1 MWITRGQYVI
11 APAAIEKRKS
21 TYCCGRVAY
30 PEQSNLNYFPTY
42 PPQNSFKLF
51 KKLIARRGR
60 PRVIYSDNGGAF
72 VAANKWLRN
81 LRREEKLMWLLEDHE
96 ISWRF
101 NLSRAPWWGGQFERL
116 VAVIKEA
123 FYKSVGGGT
132 LTWTELAEVI
142 LDVET
147 QINRRPL
154 TYVEDDVELPLL
166 TPQTFLYQR
175 STQLPEQ
182 ATHQIKGSYFIPK
195 KITTSDFVY
204 PKKSLL
210 FLAYPKKSLR
220 SFFATQ
226 KNSCFFFR
234 DPRKSRRLS

>member
-1 MWITRGQYVI
+1 MG
-11 APAAIEKRKS
+11 
-21 TYCCGRVAY
+21 
-30 PEQSNLNYFPTY
+30 
-42 PPQNSFKLF
+42 
-51 KKLIARRGR
+51 
-60 PRVIYSDNGGAF
+60 
-72 VAANKWLRN
+72 
-81 LRREEKLMWLLEDHE
+81 LLEDHE
-96 ISWRF
+96 ISWRY

-123 FYKSVGGGT
+123 FYKTVGGGT

-226 KNSCFFFR
+226 ENPGVFHRPQKITLGQNFRPQKITRTPPRLKYVSGTPGTNSLILSHSAHS
-234 DPRKSRRLS
+234 PRWRRKA

>member
-1 MWITRGQYVI
+1 MG
-11 APAAIEKRKS
+11 
-21 TYCCGRVAY
+21 
-30 PEQSNLNYFPTY
+30 
-42 PPQNSFKLF
+42 
-51 KKLIARRGR
+51 
-60 PRVIYSDNGGAF
+60 
-72 VAANKWLRN
+72 
-81 LRREEKLMWLLEDHE
+81 LLEDHE

-210 FLAYPKKSLR
+210 FLAYPEKSLR

-226 KNSCFFFR
+226 KN
-234 DPRKSRRLS
+234 P